1 MKRRAGLLLVFLVVF
16 FFINSAGAKDE
27 IIAIVNQD
35 AITSKDFTDFL
46 NFMRLQLSQQ
56 YKGKELEDKMA
67 TAKADLLNRLIEDRL
82 ILQEAKK
89 SNIVIDDARIKSR
102 INEAKRDYP
111 TDAQFQA
118 ELMKQGLTQADIEK
132 KIEEQFMM
140 FNIVEKEVR
149 SKIFIKPEEITDF
162 YLKNKKA
169 FNSGEGRELEA
180 ISLENMDLARTVA
193 YSLKSGA
200 KLSDLAARYP
210 LTLNRLNVNQ
220 GDELRKEIED
230 VVTKLG
236 LNEVSEPVE
245 IGGKFYIFK
254 LINITPSKELALGQV
269 QERIRNILLEQRMQE
284 SLTRWLDELKKN
296 SYIKIIK
303 D

>member
-1 MKRRAGLLLVFLVVF
+1 MKKKVSLLLAFLVVF
-16 FFINSAGAKDE
+16 SFVSSARAKDE

-46 NFMRLQLSQQ
+46 NFMRLQLSEQ
-56 YKGKELEDKMA
+56 YKGKELEEKVA
-67 TAKADLLNRLIEDRL
+67 GAKTDLLNRLIEDRL

-89 SNIVIDDARIKSR
+89 NNIVIDEARVKSR
-102 INEAKRDYP
+102 INEAKKDYP
-111 TDAQFQA
+111 TEMQFQE
-118 ELMKQGLTQADIEK
+118 ELMKQGLTQADIER

-162 YLKNKKA
+162 YLKNKQA
-169 FNSGEGRELEA
+169 FNSREGRELEA

-200 KLSDLAARYP
+200 KLSDLASRYP
-210 LTLNRLNVNQ
+210 LTVNRLNVNQ

-230 VVTKLG
+230 VVAKLG

-254 LINITPSKELALGQV
+254 LINITPSKELTLGQA
-269 QERIRNILLEQRMQE
+269 QERIRNILLEQKMQE

>member
-1 MKRRAGLLLVFLVVF
+1 MKKKVSLLLAFLVVF
-16 FFINSAGAKDE
+16 SFVSSARAKDE

-46 NFMRLQLSQQ
+46 NFMRLQLSEQ
-56 YKGKELEDKMA
+56 YKGKELEEKVA
-67 TAKADLLNRLIEDRL
+67 GAKTDLLNRLIEDRL

-89 SNIVIDDARIKSR
+89 NNIVIDEARVKSR
-102 INEAKRDYP
+102 INEAKKDYP
-111 TDAQFQA
+111 TEMQFQE
-118 ELMKQGLTQADIEK
+118 ELMKQGLTQADIER

-162 YLKNKKA
+162 YLKNKQA
-169 FNSGEGRELEA
+169 FNSREGRELEA

-200 KLSDLAARYP
+200 KLSDLASRYP
-210 LTLNRLNVNQ
+210 LTVNRLNVNQ

-230 VVTKLG
+230 VVAKLG

-245 IGGKFYIFK
+245 ISGKFYIFK
-254 LINITPSKELALGQV
+254 LINITPSKELTLGQA
-269 QERIRNILLEQRMQE
+269 QERIRNILLEKKMQE
-284 SLTRWLDELKKN
+284 SLIRWLDELKKN